1 MLRGLFE
8 IIFYVF
14 LTCIVLCIF
23 KQSFAQKQ
31 ISHGSYKLL
40 KNDKIV
46 EYSNWPFND
55 ANIKTTF
62 PNWSHHLNLSEVKQ
76 FSTIWRFT
84 FNEKTLV
91 KRRKSEKEITN
102 MNGEYHLS
110 NAKTD
115 SAYKWDSNYGKFE
128 VVRSSSN
135 IINLLTPHIS
145 C

>member
-1 MLRGLFE
+1 M
-8 IIFYVF
+8 
-14 LTCIVLCIF
+14 
-23 KQSFAQKQ
+23 
-31 ISHGSYKLL
+31 
-40 KNDKIV
+40 
-46 EYSNWPFND
+46 
-55 ANIKTTF
+55 
-62 PNWSHHLNLSEVKQ
+62 
-76 FSTIWRFT
+76 
-84 FNEKTLV
+84 V
-91 KRRKSEKEITN
+91 KRRKSEKEVTN